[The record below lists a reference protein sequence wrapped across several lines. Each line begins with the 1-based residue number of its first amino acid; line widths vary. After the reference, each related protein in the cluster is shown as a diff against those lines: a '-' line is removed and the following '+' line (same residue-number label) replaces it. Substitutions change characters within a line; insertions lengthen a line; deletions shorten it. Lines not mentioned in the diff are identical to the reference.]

1 MPQAS
6 EELREKWQHIHGE
19 NPGCL
24 CEMKAWNYLKS
35 LGCTMNAGMITVP
48 EHVDL
53 TAFGTEISKPLSAL
67 YFLAE
72 EWDYSWQKAEDPACD
87 ISLLV
92 VDIETLGM
100 EPPAA
105 LIELGWNS
113 LQLLREKDSPI
124 LRKLFAGLQGSEL
137 FGIPEG
143 QVMPPDN
150 RAVHHINPTRLEGLP
165 LFDMSEWCGA
175 PLNDVEYVVAHNAE
189 YEQKWLDFGLPWI
202 CTYKVALRLVPD
214 APSHSNGA
222 LKYLFDIEDRPVH
235 HPPHRALPDAIVTS
249 EVLACLIEI
258 AMERTPELTVRQ
270 VLQRF
275 VEISREPRL
284 LPKCPIGTKWKGKPW
299 AEVESGFLDWMLR
312 QDEMEADLKWNARRE
327 LDRRQARSAIRRA
340 LRWDPNEETR

>member
-1 MPQAS
+1 MPQTTD
-6 EELREKWQHIHGE
+6 ELRAEWTHPHGGY
-19 NPGCL
+19 PTCI
-24 CEMKAWNYLKS
+24 CEQKAWEHLKS
-35 LGCTMNAGMITVP
+35 RGFTARGGMITVP
-48 EHVDL
+48 FDIEL
-53 TAFGTEISKPLSAL
+53 TERDRSAL
-67 YFLAE
+67 SFMID

-150 RAVHHINPTRLEGLP
+150 RAVHHINPTHLEGLP

-202 CTYKVALRLVPD
+202 CTYKVALRLLPD
-214 APSHSNGA
+214 APSHSNQT
-222 LKYLFDIEDRPVH
+222 LKYLLDIEDREYH
-235 HPPHRALPDAIVTS
+235 HPPHRALPDAIVTA
-249 EVLACLIEI
+249 EILERLIDI
-258 AMERTPELTVRQ
+258 AWARVPHFELGQ
-270 VLQRF
+270 LLDYF
-275 VEISREPRL
+275 VKISSQPRL
-284 LPKCPIGTKWKGKPW
+284 LPNCPIGAKWKGKPW
-299 AEVESGFLDWMLR
+299 QEVETGFLQWMLK
-312 QDEMEADLKWNARRE
+312 QPEMEADLKWNATRE
-327 LDRRQARSAIRRA
+327 LERRRCRDDERKAPA
-340 LRWDPNEETR
+340 WDPNSEL